1 MGAAKGKAMATGA
14 LKKVTAKQAREVCAQ
29 FELTEEGRALLNDQ
43 ISPDAFLDLLL
54 EHGHLPDAIRLLA
67 FALPKREAVWW
78 ACQCVRD
85 CLPSDA
91 SPKLVEAVKAA
102 EAWVYKP
109 SEETRWA
116 AKEPGEKAGFD
127 KAAAWAAMGAFW
139 SGGSMVAA
147 HLPAMAPGPTFV
159 GVAVS
164 GAVLLS
170 AVQRDRKT
178 AMEHYKQLIAY
189 GVDIA
194 NGGTGKPRPPADTP
208 VAAPGGAAGR
218 KQ

>member
-1 MGAAKGKAMATGA
+1 MPTGA
-14 LKKVTAKQAREVCAQ
+14 LKKVSAKQAREICAQ
-29 FELTEEGRALLNDQ
+29 FELTEAARALLNDQ

-54 EHGHLPDAIRLLA
+54 EHGHLPDAVRLLA

-85 CLPSDA
+85 CLPADA
-91 SPKLVEAVKAA
+91 PPKFIEAVKAA

-116 AKEPGEKAGFD
+116 AKEPGEKVGFD
-127 KAAAWAAMGAFW
+127 KAAAWPAMGAFW
-139 SGGSMVAA
+139 SGGSMVPA
-147 HLPAMAPGPTFV
+147 HLPAMAPGPTFT
-159 GVAVS
+159 GMAVS

-170 AVQRDRKT
+170 AAQRDPEK
-178 AMEHYKQLIAY
+178 AMEQYRQFIGY
-189 GVDIA
+189 GIDIA
-194 NGGTGKPRPPADTP
+194 NGGTGKAR
-208 VAAPGGAAGR
+208 PGGDAPAPTGASGR

>member
-1 MGAAKGKAMATGA
+1 MATGA
-14 LKKVTAKQAREVCAQ
+14 LKKVSAKQAREVCAQ
-29 FELTEEGRALLNDQ
+29 FELTEAARALLNDQ

-85 CLPSDA
+85 CLPGDA
-91 SPKLVEAVKAA
+91 PPILVEAVKAA

-127 KAAAWAAMGAFW
+127 KAAAWTAMGAFW
-139 SGGSMVAA
+139 SGGSMVPA
-147 HLPAMAPGPTFV
+147 HLPAMAPGPTFT
-159 GVAVS
+159 GMAVS
-164 GAVLLS
+164 GAILLG
-170 AVQRDRKT
+170 AVQRDPES
-178 AMEHYKQLIAY
+178 AMEQYRQFVGY

-194 NGGTGKPRPPADTP
+194 NGGTGKPRPPGDAP
-208 VAAPGGAAGR
+208 APAVASSR

>member
-1 MGAAKGKAMATGA
+1 MATGT
-14 LKKVTAKQAREVCAQ
+14 LKKVSAKHAREVCAQ
-29 FELTEEGRALLNDQ
+29 FELTEEARPLLNDR

-54 EHGHLPDAIRLLA
+54 EHERLPDAIRLLA

-85 CLPSDA
+85 CLPTDA
-91 SPKLVEAVKAA
+91 PPKLLEAVKAA

-116 AKEPGEKAGFD
+116 AKEPGERAGFD
-127 KAAAWAAMGAFW
+127 KAPAWAAMGAFW
-139 SGGSMVAA
+139 SGGSLVPA
-147 HLPAMAPGPTFV
+147 HLPAMAPGPTFT
-159 GVAVS
+159 GMAVS
-164 GAVLLS
+164 GAILLG
-170 AVQRDRKT
+170 AAQREPEKI
-178 AMEHYKQLIAY
+178 MERYRQFIGY

-194 NGGTGKPRPPADTP
+194 NGGTGKPRTP
-208 VAAPGGAAGR
+208 GDAPVPTGASSR

>member
-1 MGAAKGKAMATGA
+1 MATGA

-29 FELTEEGRALLNDQ
+29 FELTQEGRALLDDKV
-43 ISPDAFLDLLL
+43 SPDAFLDLLL

-78 ACQCVRD
+78 ACQCVRE
-85 CLPSDA
+85 CLPDDA
-91 SPKLVEAVKAA
+91 PPKLVEAVKAA

-116 AKEPGEKAGFD
+116 AKEPAERAGFD

-139 SGGSMVAA
+139 SSGSMVPA

-159 GVAVS
+159 GMAVS
-164 GAVLLS
+164 GAILMG
-170 AVQRDRKT
+170 AAQREPKT
-178 AMEHYKQLIAY
+178 AMERYRQFIAY

-194 NGGTGKPRPPADTP
+194 NGGTGKPRLPADAP
-208 VAAPGGAAGR
+208 AAPAPGGTTAR
-218 KQ
+218 TR